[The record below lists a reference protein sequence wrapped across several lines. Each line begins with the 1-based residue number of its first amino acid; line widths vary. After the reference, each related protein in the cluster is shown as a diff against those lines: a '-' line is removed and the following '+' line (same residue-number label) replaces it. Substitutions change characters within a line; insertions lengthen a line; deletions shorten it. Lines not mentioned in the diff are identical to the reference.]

1 MTKTVEEVRRA
12 AFEAWAL
19 DKWPSV
25 PLHRR
30 DALPVGHERYGQY
43 VHLEHEWQAFNAGL
57 DAVEIQLPR
66 LRAYPPNEA
75 SSDVD
80 YWIDEAKWETLSK
93 CRAAIEQT
101 GLGLRVK

>member
-25 PLHRR
+25 PMHRR

-43 VHLEHEWQAFNAGL
+43 VHLEHEWQAFNAAL
-57 DAVEIQLPR
+57 DAVEIQLPE
-66 LRAYPPNEA
+66 LAEGFADHVNEHA
-75 SSDVD
+75 QTVFLD
-80 YWIDEAKWETLSK
+80 
-93 CRAAIEQT
+93 AIEQT